1 MAFYLL
7 TWTYFNDV
15 NVGRNKFSIEKNP
28 FYWQRQKKMK
38 QNWEKQKKK
47 KKGKIKYHQ
56 RSDFSENEIPN
67 LNFLKPFKFE
77 PKRNIRDINTRGRD
91 DEKKGAEYKN
101 G

>member
-47 KKGKIKYHQ
+47 KKK
-56 RSDFSENEIPN
+56 
-67 LNFLKPFKFE
+67 
-77 PKRNIRDINTRGRD
+77 
-91 DEKKGAEYKN
+91 EK
-101 G
+101 

>member
-1 MAFYLL
+1 MAA
-7 TWTYFNDV
+7 T
-15 NVGRNKFSIEKNP
+15 EKNETKL
-28 FYWQRQKKMK
+28 RKT
-38 QNWEKQKKK
+38 EKKK